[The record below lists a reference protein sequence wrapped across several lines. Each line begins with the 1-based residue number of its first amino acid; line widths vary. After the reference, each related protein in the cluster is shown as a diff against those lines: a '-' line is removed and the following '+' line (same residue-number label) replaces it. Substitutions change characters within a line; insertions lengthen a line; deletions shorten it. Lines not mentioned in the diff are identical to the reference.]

1 MVAKCLL
8 ARRYRRASNSL
19 GQALRSWT
27 IPRLRKRFGLGE
39 PTMATRADAN
49 FEERHATIG
58 SEHSVAR
65 ANSVPLENPAGP
77 YFRYRMTV
85 LVGHLNL
92 SQDRD

>member
-65 ANSVPLENPAGP
+65 ANAAIQCRSKIRPVHIFGIE
-77 YFRYRMTV
+77 
-85 LVGHLNL
+85 
-92 SQDRD
+92 